1 MKYFSKAIIGLDLTE
16 MDDILISK
24 TIVFME
30 FLGIDKCYFVHVS
43 KNLAVPQEILDKH
56 PELMAPGDESLEAD
70 ISEKLKKL
78 NFPSNIEVE
87 IFALEGDHPLDT
99 FLRWARIKD
108 VDLIIMGRKETLQ
121 GSGSLAKGIAKK
133 APCSILMLQEKRPPG
148 LPKKIMVPTDFS
160 DHTEMIYNFSERIS
174 RDLNAELVPVHLYQV
189 PHGYSKT
196 GKSFEEFSEIMKE
209 NANNNFKKFLHKNH
223 HEDLECDFVLH
234 EGGDEGE
241 ILLKEAHRIDADMI
255 LLGSRGRTKSAA
267 ILLGS
272 VAEKLVMVNNVL
284 PMLIFKKK
292 GETVGFIDAL
302 LRI

>member
-1 MKYFSKAIIGLDLTE
+1 MKYFSKAMIGLDLTE
-16 MDDILISK
+16 MDDILIQK
-24 TIVFME
+24 TIVFLK
-30 FLGIDKCYFVHVS
+30 FLGIDKCYFVHVA
-43 KNLAVPQEILDKH
+43 KNLAIPQEILDSH
-56 PELMAPGDESLEAD
+56 PELLAPGDESIEAIIAD
-70 ISEKLKKL
+70 KLKQFD
-78 NFPSNIEVE
+78 FPENIEIE
-87 IFALEGDHPLDT
+87 IFAEEGEHQLEI

-108 VDLIIMGRKETLQ
+108 VDLIIMGRKETLA

-133 APCSILMLQEKRPPG
+133 APCSILMLQEKRAAK

-160 DHTEMIYNFSERIS
+160 DHTEMIYEFSERICN
-174 RDLNAELVPVHLYQV
+174 DLNAELVPVHLYHV

-209 NANNNFKKFLHKNH
+209 NANHDFKKFLHKNH
-223 HEDLECDFVLH
+223 HSDLECHFVLND
-234 EGGDEGE
+234 GLDEGK
-241 ILLKEAHRIDADMI
+241 LLLAEAEKINADMI

-292 GETVGFIDAL
+292 GETVGFFEAL
-302 LRI
+302 FRI

>member
-1 MKYFSKAIIGLDLTE
+1 MIGLDLTE
-16 MDDILISK
+16 MDDILIEK
-24 TIVFME
+24 TIVFLK
-30 FLGIDKCYFVHVS
+30 FLGIDKCYFIHVT
-43 KNLAVPQEILDKH
+43 KDLAIPQEILDRH
-56 PELMAPGDESLEAD
+56 PELLAPSDESIEEMIAD
-70 ISEKLKKL
+70 KLKHFD
-78 NFPSNIEVE
+78 FPENIEIE
-87 IFALEGDHPLDT
+87 IFTEEGENQQETL
-99 FLRWARIKD
+99 LRWALVKD
-108 VDLIIMGRKETLQ
+108 VDLMIMGRKETLQ

-160 DHTEMIYNFSERIS
+160 DHTEMIYEFSERICE
-174 RDLNAELVPVHLYQV
+174 DLHAELIPVHIYQV

-209 NANNNFKKFLHKNH
+209 NASNDFKKFLQKNNHKN
-223 HEDLECDFVLH
+223 LECAFVLH

-241 ILLKEAHRIDADMI
+241 IILKEAHKNNADMI

-292 GETVGFIDAL
+292 GETVGFFEAL
-302 LRI
+302 FRI

>member
-1 MKYFSKAIIGLDLTE
+1 MKYFSKAMIGLDLTE
-16 MDDILISK
+16 MDDILIEK
-24 TIVFME
+24 TIVFLK
-30 FLGIDKCYFVHVS
+30 FLGIDKCYFVHVA
-43 KNLAVPQEILDKH
+43 KDLAIPQEILEKH
-56 PELMAPGDESLEAD
+56 PELLAPSNESIKAMIAD
-70 ISEKLKKL
+70 KLKHFD
-78 NFPSNIEVE
+78 FPESIEIE
-87 IFALEGDHPLDT
+87 IFAEEGENQQETL
-99 FLRWARIKD
+99 LRWALVKD
-108 VDLIIMGRKETLQ
+108 VDLMIMGRKETLQ

-209 NANNNFKKFLHKNH
+209 NANKDFKKFLQKNKHKN
-223 HEDLECDFVLH
+223 LECAFVLH

-241 ILLKEAHRIDADMI
+241 ILLKEAHKINADMI

-272 VAEKLVMVNNVL
+272 VAEKLVMANNVL

-292 GETVGFIDAL
+292 GETVGFFEAL
-302 LRI
+302 FRI